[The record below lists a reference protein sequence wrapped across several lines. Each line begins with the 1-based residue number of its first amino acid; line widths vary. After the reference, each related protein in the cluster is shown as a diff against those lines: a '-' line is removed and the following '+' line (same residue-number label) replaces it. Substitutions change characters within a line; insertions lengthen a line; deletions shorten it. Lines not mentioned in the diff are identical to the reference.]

1 MDAFTKLNKDDF
13 KISLLSDAVLNVKE
27 RIERKKKQIRKR

>member
-13 KISLLSDAVLNVKE
+13 KISLLLLLFSDEHLLN
-27 RIERKKKQIRKR
+27 IT